1 MSEQSAS
8 KVRDVI
14 MQVIAGVIIAGMVG
28 IGSGIWRGYDILTAM
43 ELEVKTIKQN
53 VARHE
58 SIIEKDMKRLESVD
72 SLVTQRTEDHERRL
86 ARLESILDGIRND
99 IGEMKQ
105 DVKNFAEGNAQFINP
120 KERRAGKGERK
131 RCFAIIGAQWAGFL
145 CSKEQINP
153 ELT

>member
-43 ELEVKTIKQN
+43 ELEFKTIKQN

-105 DVKNFAEGNAQFINP
+105 DVKILLRGMPN
-120 KERRAGKGERK
+120 
-131 RCFAIIGAQWAGFL
+131 
-145 CSKEQINP
+145 S
-153 ELT
+153 